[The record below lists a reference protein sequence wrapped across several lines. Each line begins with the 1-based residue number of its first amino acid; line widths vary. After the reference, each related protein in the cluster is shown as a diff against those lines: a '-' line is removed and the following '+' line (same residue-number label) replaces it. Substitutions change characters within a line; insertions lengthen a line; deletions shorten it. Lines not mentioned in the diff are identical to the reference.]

1 MEKRKDETESDANLI
16 SMMAEIEK
24 TPESFKDKLRNEYL
38 CVLLVLIGFFASR
51 STTIRTHV
59 FIFVSRWEDQQ

>member
-1 MEKRKDETESDANLI
+1 MEKRKDETEPDANLI
-16 SMMAEIEK
+16 SMIAELEK
-24 TPESFKDKLRNEYL
+24 VPESFNGKLRNEYL

-51 STTIRTHV
+51 SATIRTHV